1 MFVADV
7 MLERAWT
14 SKKFLTRLLHK
25 GIYYFIMEFDKSVKV
40 LEIFSLIFQGLGKW
54 FQS

>member
-1 MFVADV
+1 
-7 MLERAWT
+7 
-14 SKKFLTRLLHK
+14 
-25 GIYYFIMEFDKSVKV
+25 MEFDKSVKV